1 MKATLSFLLVMMSLQ
16 TVELPHAFP
25 REGVTQIFD
34 NERVTL
40 WDVTWIKGKPSPMHR
55 HKYDLVGV
63 YLVGS
68 PIKVTM
74 PDGTSRES
82 KVEEGFVLFQPKGVT
97 HIEEG
102 MVDENPRHAILID
115 LKDHEAAPIPN
126 TSGLPIAFPREG
138 AEKRLE
144 NDRVVIWDYRWKPGE
159 PTPMHFH
166 DKDVVVVV
174 MEGGE
179 LESTTPDG
187 KSRVN
192 RVARGEASFTPGNR
206 SHTEKLVSGAARAIL
221 VELK

>member
-1 MKATLSFLLVMMSLQ
+1 MKTMVALLFLM
-16 TVELPHAFP
+16 TPPETEELPHAFP
-25 REGVTQIFD
+25 REGARQVFD
-34 NERVTL
+34 NERVTI
-40 WDVTWIKGKPSPMHR
+40 WDVTWVKGTPSPMHR
-55 HKYDLVGV
+55 HKYDLIGV

-102 MVDENPRHAILID
+102 LVEENPRHAILID
-115 LKDHEAAPIPN
+115 LKDHAVAP
-126 TSGLPIAFPREG
+126 TSNASRLPLAFPREG
-138 AEKRLE
+138 AVNRLE
-144 NDRVVIWDYRWKPGE
+144 NDRVAIWEYRWSDQ

-166 DKDVVVVV
+166 DKDLVVVV

-179 LESTTPDG
+179 IESTTADG
-187 KSRVN
+187 KIGVV

-206 SHTEKLVSGAARAIL
+206 AHRERAVSGNARAIL

>member
-1 MKATLSFLLVMMSLQ
+1 VTRAVLSLLLFLPQAS
-16 TVELPHAFP
+16 ELPHAFP
-25 REGVTQIFD
+25 REGARQIFD
-34 NERVTL
+34 NERVTI
-40 WDVTWIKGKPSPMHR
+40 WDVTWLHGKPSPMHR

-68 PIKVTM
+68 PIRVTM

-82 KVEEGFVLFQPKGVT
+82 TVEEGFVLFQPKGVT

-102 MVDENPRHAILID
+102 LVKENPRHAILID
-115 LKDHEAAPIPN
+115 LKDHAAPPIPN
-126 TSGLPIAFPREG
+126 PSGLPSAFPREG
-138 AEKRLE
+138 AVKRLE
-144 NDRVVIWDYRWKPGE
+144 NERVVIWEYRWTPE

-179 LESTTPDG
+179 IESTTLDG
-187 KSRVN
+187 TRRVAA
-192 RVARGEASFTPGNR
+192 VARGEASFTAGNR
-206 SHTEKLVSGAARAIL
+206 SHSERLASGNARAIL